1 MTKVKK
7 NSEQYQENVRKQQ
20 FLNAN
25 GIKVKIDGT
34 WGPWQE
40 QQYKKLTTKKKEYPV
55 SIGGAIQHLVD
66 NLTGENT
73 YQIAPSEIKADNR
86 STFGKYMDQQ
96 LQNSHTPLGYTYQ
109 NVIPAAGIAILPF
122 TSVPMFLRTVIPAV
136 VTGAAA
142 NKAANTISES
152 LTGKTT
158 KDLVRNYTGN
168 ELSFLGE
175 PGAYIGGKVGYNY
188 KNLGRY
194 IMDNVYPANYEGHGL
209 DFVTAFAKALNPF
222 SRIPHFYNG
231 RKPKWYDKY
240 SSLNDTDFRL
250 ENMAQWVGVSEKE
263 MPRVLTVNNGDGTR
277 GFTRTIKRPILPDIP
292 KEGDRVIEEDLVFG
306 VGGEHSNFTYK
317 GSKAQKLDNND
328 VAKRSLWLYEDDQKL
343 NPQYKIANLI
353 KDTFKIDKKKHPKLI
368 KVIDYFGGKDLKGFI
383 GFDNDIKYK
392 QFLYNDELFRFNPK
406 TGQYELIAYKISTV
420 PYNQVGKKYK

>member
-86 STFGKYMDQQ
+86 STFGRYMDQQ
-96 LQNSHTPLGYTYQ
+96 LQNPHTPLGYVYQ
-109 NVIPAAGIAILPF
+109 NVIPAAGIATIPI
-122 TSVPMFLRTVIPAV
+122 SVPMFLRTVIPAV
-136 VTGAAA
+136 ITGAAA

-175 PGAYIGGKVGYNY
+175 PGTYVGGKVGYNY

-194 IMDNVYPANYEGHGL
+194 VMDNIYPANYEGHGL
-209 DFVTAFAKALNPF
+209 DFATAFAKALNPF
-222 SRIPHFYNG
+222 SKVPHFYNG
-231 RKPKWYDKY
+231 RKPKWYNKY
-240 SSLNDTDFRL
+240 SSLDDTDFRL

-263 MPRVLTVNNGDGTR
+263 MPRVLTVDNGDGTR

-306 VGGEHSNFTYK
+306 VGGEHSDFTYK
-317 GSKAQKLDNND
+317 GSRAQKLNNND
-328 VAKRSLWLYEDDQKL
+328 VARRSLWLYEDNQIL

-353 KDTFKIDKKKHPKLI
+353 KDAFKIDKKKHPKLV

-392 QFLYNDELFRFNPK
+392 QFLHNDELFRFNPK
-406 TGQYELIAYKISTV
+406 TGQYELIADKISTV
-420 PYNQVGKKYK
+420 PYDQVGKEYK